1 MARGLKWRME
11 FVSLHGNVCRV
22 DVLTRDYTGDAMT
35 LIGAAEPFVT
45 EEDDST
51 NLLDYVRFT
60 SGNLNVVEEE
70 FGDLD
75 ELFPVDD
82 FEHFVEFTVNG
93 ALQFTGF
100 IQAVQYDNDWNRGP
114 RELSFPVMSPL
125 GLIDH
130 WKFPDTLSTPVHNI
144 PICELLKYVLT
155 TVGGYDN
162 VYVPGKEVNLDQN
175 ISSLAMCPF
184 NNNYSIS
191 GRHEGVFKPE
201 SFLYLIEGI
210 CTAFGWMVHDVP
222 GALVFVDHT
231 WTGLYWRC
239 PVSGLD
245 LFTHESAAVSGADEV
260 SFYDAFAIGSADHQQ
275 SYVRPLKEISLSF
288 DGESNEDGHVEYS
301 RVEYLGYS
309 KTPRYDIHDETSEPY
324 ESASAWFRCLA
335 EDVYGARV
343 MATTTL
349 TNEGDL
355 TDKGVYV
362 TDSGGQDSTENQILI
377 KYDKAWENSR
387 DTEMFS
393 VNIYNP
399 PSGSVMLKFHLRWGD
414 SIAELGNESR
424 SGSPVMRVELYA
436 DDVMIRPAVGTTF
449 PVTFDNEGYGIIG
462 LFGYGNNMQFRHKLQ
477 IKFFPWYRGAQ
488 HASESGID
496 DGELLGFNQ
505 ISAISKSRLFDQ
517 YITDRTKKSVIEGV
531 PESPDSGSIQFPLSF
546 FRENSHAVGYDIRE
560 PSASDYPQM
569 FVPQHVLKVG
579 VNVLT
584 SLGPLLYAEK
594 IVLNERDYR
603 LIALKNEARDDL
615 WTLMMMGQ
623 NERSPEPV
631 PPEPP
636 TPVLPYDA
644 EVEYLRSTGTQY
656 FDLGVKLTNN
666 SKIEIEYSSTDK
678 STNIFGGRVSVSSKN
693 IMGSIGG
700 AANNITIDFN
710 NSNYATYRILVA
722 TFASNRVRITAG
734 KDIRSVYDVQHE
746 TMKGQNTN
754 ACTDV
759 FTCDTNAYLLAAS
772 GTPYYTTKLKCD
784 LYYCKVW
791 EDGVLILDLIPVR
804 VEQTGY
810 LYDRVNGEL
819 MANAG
824 TGDFVLGADKNE

>member
-1 MARGLKWRME
+1 ME

-260 SFYDAFAIGSADHQQ
+260 TFYDAFAIGSADHQQ

-288 DGESNEDGHVEYS
+288 DGESNEDGHLEYS

-309 KTPRYDIHDETSEPY
+309 KTPNYDIHDETSEPY

-449 PVTFDNEGYGIIG
+449 PVTFDKEGYGIVG
-462 LFGYGNNMQFRHKLQ
+462 FYGYGSIIQFRHKLQ
-477 IKFFPWYRGAQ
+477 IKFFPWYRGT

-505 ISAISKSRLFDQ
+505 ISAISKSKLFDQ
-517 YITDRTKKSVIEGV
+517 YVTDRTKKSVIEGV

-644 EVEYLRSTGTQY
+644 EIEYLESTGTSGFY
-656 FDLGVKLTNN
+656 
-666 SKIEIEYSSTDK
+666 
-678 STNIFGGRVSVSSKN
+678 
-693 IMGSIGG
+693 
-700 AANNITIDFN
+700 IDTGI
-710 NSNYATYRILVA
+710 SRPS
-722 TFASNRVRITAG
+722 TFASAEIQTKVQFTSTSGRQIAGATNSFYFGVNANRWECNYNTYRGTADANVHDFAKRLTITNN
-734 KDIRSVYDVQHE
+734 RTYHNVYVD
-746 TMKGQNTN
+746 GSSIWSNNFAYN
-754 ACTDV
+754 ASDFGVNIGIFNITPTFSSGWQARV
-759 FTCDTNAYLLAAS
+759 FSA
-772 GTPYYTTKLKCD
+772 
-784 LYYCKVW
+784 KVYVND
-791 EDGVLILDLIPVR
+791 ELVFDGIPVR
-804 VEQTGY
+804 KDGVGY
-810 LYDRVNGEL
+810 LYDRVTEEL
-819 MANAG
+819 FGNSG
-824 TGDFVLGADKNE
+824 TGVFILGNDKNE